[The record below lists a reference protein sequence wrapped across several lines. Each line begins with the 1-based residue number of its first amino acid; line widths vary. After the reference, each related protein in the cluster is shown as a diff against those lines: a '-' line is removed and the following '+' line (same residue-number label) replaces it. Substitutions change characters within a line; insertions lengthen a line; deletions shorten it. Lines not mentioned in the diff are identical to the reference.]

1 MKFYIGSSFKNCGL
15 VNYFSEK
22 LEPNGWKYTYNLS
35 KNINNDETIYGNI
48 KSIIRGSQ
56 L

>member
-15 VNYFSEK
+15 VNYFLEK

-35 KNINNDETIYGNI
+35 KI
-48 KSIIRGSQ
+48 SITMKLFMGILNQ
-56 L
+56 